1 MVTLT
6 KSDCR
11 CPADAFLLLL
21 LVILD
26 WGRVTHQRRS
36 CTIGTRD
43 EDHDS
48 HDNDDG
54 DDDANGDDDAAT
66 TKGKGDS
73 PLRAEA
79 TLYLCTFCS
88 SRPLSLLHFRE
99 HTHTL
104 LHRWSCRV
112 T

>member
-1 MVTLT
+1 MPF
-6 KSDCR
+6 C
-11 CPADAFLLLL
+11 LLLL
-21 LVILD
+21 LILA
-26 WGRVTHQRRS
+26 GRMSHQRRS
-36 CTIGTRD
+36 CTIGTLD
-43 EDHDS
+43 EDDDS
-48 HDNDDG
+48 HVSDEG
-54 DDDANGDDDAAT
+54 DDVETGDDDAAT

-99 HTHTL
+99 HTHS
-104 LHRWSCRV
+104 HKWSCRV

>member
-11 CPADAFLLLL
+11 CPADAFLSAATS
-21 LVILD
+21 D
-26 WGRVTHQRRS
+26 TGGRVSHQRRS

-43 EDHDS
+43 EHD
-48 HDNDDG
+48 DNHVSDDG
-54 DDDANGDDDAAT
+54 DDVETGDDDAAT

-99 HTHTL
+99 HTHS
-104 LHRWSCRV
+104 HKWSCRV

>member
-11 CPADAFLLLL
+11 CPADAFLSAATS
-21 LVILD
+21 D
-26 WGRVTHQRRS
+26 TGGRVSHQRRS

-43 EDHDS
+43 EDDDS
-48 HDNDDG
+48 YDNDDG
-54 DDDANGDDDAAT
+54 DDDANGDDDDAT

-88 SRPLSLLHFRE
+88 SRPLSLLHFRA
-99 HTHTL
+99 HTPSYTDGL
-104 LHRWSCRV
+104 AG
-112 T
+112 